1 MPITQGEIKLKG
13 HAFEARIY
21 AEDPSNAFMPG
32 AGPLDY
38 LRTPKPDQNTRIETG
53 VREGNCL
60 WNNMIRKMCLGS
72 HQRYMICYL
81 MIIQLDL

>member
-1 MPITQGEIKLKG
+1 MPVNQEQIKLKG

-38 LRTPKPDQNTRIETG
+38 LRTPKPDENTRIETG
-53 VREGNCL
+53 VREGKNL
-60 WNNMIRKMCLGS
+60 HLELIL
-72 HQRYMICYL
+72 L
-81 MIIQLDL
+81 DIQSFQISLQELKI